1 MADIF
6 DPVVCLK
13 FIDATIVE
21 YLTREITPRS
31 SNPLMKVTN
40 FYSKFAKR
48 NFIGSP
54 NLCNDQ
60 VIKYISFGALFQGT
74 KVRE

>member
-21 YLTREITPRS
+21 YLTREITPRT
-31 SNPLMKVTN
+31 SNPLMKVT
-40 FYSKFAKR
+40 YV
-48 NFIGSP
+48 
-54 NLCNDQ
+54 LLQ
-60 VIKYISFGALFQGT
+60 
-74 KVRE
+74 VRETERHSPAETLNCAD